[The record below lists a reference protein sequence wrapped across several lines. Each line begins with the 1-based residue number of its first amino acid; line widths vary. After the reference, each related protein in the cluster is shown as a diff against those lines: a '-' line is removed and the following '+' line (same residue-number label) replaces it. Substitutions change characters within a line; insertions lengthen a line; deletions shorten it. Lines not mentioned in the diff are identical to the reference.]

1 MPPNPPAPLT
11 EEEKALLAA
20 LRDVVQEPGTNI
32 MAEHDKAALRLF
44 PLHGAA
50 FESVASRFGRGAF
63 GAAEDPEVLRI
74 RRSLETIDSADL
86 QDRVELFMKL
96 LMQCG
101 HEILELWVTNGAHY
115 LDKEQ
120 FDKEAVLLVMVVL
133 RVAGWHLPSP
143 GARVEAGFDIL
154 FDVAATLDSENT
166 WWASAALK
174 DLKERMQTYR
184 NPNVGGRLSRGQ
196 LSEELSCLAI
206 AYRALYYLL
215 PIYLTLVCCKDR
227 GHAAAGRLMAR
238 DYNKTHEALEFTTNV
253 YQFASEIAFTNM
265 DFFVDQDASIFDLAE
280 DAPWAIWISLALG
293 GRISCYQ
300 CRAPKIL
307 THLAP
312 WADKF
317 EDSYLA
323 LVASRLR
330 FLAHTDQFHF
340 ISELWTG
347 TVGQSKLLKILRHLT
362 ADGPNLL
369 RSGIASLG
377 RLEGVDLNFRGLEAD
392 GKWYQVPGIEAVR
405 VPVAPLLVVDAPH
418 IVPRGKQGVRA
429 QV

>member
-50 FESVASRFGRGAF
+50 IESMASRFRRGAF

-143 GARVEAGFDIL
+143 ANQDEASFDIL

-166 WWASAALK
+166 WWASAPLK
-174 DLKERMQTYR
+174 DLKEHMRNHR
-184 NPNVGGRLSRGQ
+184 NPNGGQPSRGQ
-196 LSEELSCLAI
+196 LGEDLSCLEI

-300 CRAPKIL
+300 CRAPTIL

-347 TVGQSKLLKILRHLT
+347 SVGQSKLLQILKSLN
-362 ADGPNLL
+362 DGPNLL

-377 RLEGVDLNFRGLEAD
+377 RLERVDLSFRGLKAD
-392 GKWYQVPGIEAVR
+392 GKWYQIPGSEALS
-405 VPVAPLLVVDAPH
+405 VPVAPLRVSDAPH